1 MNRAFLATL
10 LAGLL
15 WGPPSHAQDPPKKA
29 EEPEAPARAKKSA
42 EIMRWCLVLGDAD
55 ETKRKQARER
65 LVEILGNEDV
75 VEVLARFVPAG
86 GRVFVGGP
94 GGHHVGML
102 VQYDPSG
109 PSEMIRG
116 SWEGDGETVNY
127 TLEKGAGTRYELR
140 VERKRGKQ
148 VERSTDSGTLAQL
161 RKRHAFLKGALS
173 MTLPRLAVSVNNRII
188 PRAGTPLRS
197 KALGAIVERPSA
209 DLAHHFFLPKG
220 VGFIV
225 RHVEK
230 GSRAERLGLKP
241 FDVLVKI
248 EGRFVEEVDQLA
260 ARQGVLEYL
269 RRARPGRKNLKLE

>member
-1 MNRAFLATL
+1 MTRAFLATL

-15 WGPPSHAQDPPKKA
+15 WGPRLLAQDPPQEAENQEAQAKA
-29 EEPEAPARAKKSA
+29 QKHA
-42 EIMRWCLVLGDAD
+42 EIMRWCMQLRHAD
-55 ETKRKQARER
+55 EAEREQAKGK
-65 LVEILGNEDV
+65 LVELLGNAEV
-75 VEVLARFVPAG
+75 VEVIARFVPAG

-94 GGHHVGML
+94 GGHVGML
-102 VQYDPSG
+102 VHIDSTG

-116 SWEGDGETVNY
+116 SWEGKGETVNY

-140 VERKRGKQ
+140 IERKRDKQ

-173 MTLPRLAVSVNNRII
+173 MTLPRLAVSVDNRLI

-197 KALGAIVERPSA
+197 KTLGAIVERPSA

-220 VGFIV
+220 VGFIL

-230 GSRAERLGLKP
+230 GSRAELLGLRP
-241 FDVLVKI
+241 FDVLVKV
-248 EGRFVEEVDQLA
+248 EGRWVEEVDQLA
-260 ARQGVLEYL
+260 AKQGVLEYL